1 LNVWFE
7 NQSYPYRLPNN
18 TRRSGTYP
26 GVGVRHVARKRLP
39 PCSLLTR
46 WLRLSHSIL
55 QEKEEVSY
63 QDHIVT
69 IKIRVRVEHSN
80 SLDHAITDL
89 IEVIEGS
96 GFVVPGPAPSIDAQ
110 EENRPV
116 RPFSDITP
124 QINYWRERGAKER
137 GA

>member
-1 LNVWFE
+1 M
-7 NQSYPYRLPNN
+7 
-18 TRRSGTYP
+18 
-26 GVGVRHVARKRLP
+26 
-39 PCSLLTR
+39 
-46 WLRLSHSIL
+46 
-55 QEKEEVSY
+55 SY

-69 IKIRVRVEHSN
+69 VKLRVWVERSN
-80 SLDHAITDL
+80 SPDRAITDL
-89 IEVIEGS
+89 IEVIEKS
-96 GFVVPGPAPSIDAQ
+96 GFVVLGTAPSIDAQ